1 MDTLTGIAALRARL
15 AGFRA
20 AGERVALVPTMGNL
34 HDGHVALMR
43 QARQLAGRVV
53 ATIFVNPTQFGPAED
68 YASYPRTPAQDEAR
82 LAAAGV
88 DLLFAPPVAE
98 IYPSGTAGATQVSV
112 PGLSTILC
120 GASRPGHF
128 DGVAS
133 VCCRLFNIVQPDIA
147 VFGQKDFQQVVVLRR
162 MVADLHLPLAIV
174 TGATV
179 RDADG
184 LALSSRNQY
193 LTADERARAP
203 AIYAAL
209 VACRMRLRSG
219 ARDLAA
225 LEGEGSAALAAA
237 GLAPEYFSI
246 RRAADLAPPGA
257 DDDQLVILAAA
268 RLGRARL
275 IDNLLA

>member
-1 MDTLTGIAALRARL
+1 MDTLTGIDALRARL
-15 AGFRA
+15 GGFRA
-20 AGERVALVPTMGNL
+20 AGERIALVPTMGNL
-34 HDGHVALMR
+34 HEGHVALMR
-43 QARQLAGRVV
+43 QARGLAGRVV

-68 YASYPRTPAQDEAR
+68 YASYPRTLEQDQVR
-82 LAAAGV
+82 LAAAGI
-88 DLLFAPPVAE
+88 DLLFAPPVAA
-98 IYPSGTAGATQVSV
+98 IYPSGTAGATTVSV

-133 VCCRLFNIVQPDIA
+133 VCCRLFNIVQPDVA
-147 VFGQKDFQQVVVLRR
+147 VFGQKDFQQVAVLRR

-203 AIYAAL
+203 AIFRAL
-209 VACRMRLRSG
+209 TACRARLLAGERDH
-219 ARDLAA
+219 AR

-237 GLAPEYFSI
+237 GLAPEYFAI
-246 RRAADLAPPGA
+246 RRAADLVPPAGPG
-257 DDDQLVILAAA
+257 DELVILAAA

-275 IDNLLA
+275 IDNLLV